1 MKYLRTE
8 RLSLRD
14 HPSLNEQWLQR
25 RIAEDPSLLG
35 LTDADIWL
43 LASER
48 RTAAGGRLDLLLK
61 DDYGVC
67 YEVELQLGPVDPDHI
82 IRTLEYWDSERRR
95 FPRDEHVAVIAAEE
109 ITSRYYN
116 VINLFNGHIPIVAL
130 QVSAIDL
137 GDDGVTLYF
146 TKVLDCRQ
154 VPQADDT
161 ADDVVPDRDWWLTYS
176 SPHTMTLVDEL
187 VGIIADIDPA
197 VTANYKKNFIGIATD
212 DVATNYVSF
221 EPGRSAVRVSVRV
234 AESDV
239 DRERLAAVG
248 LFPLS
253 YSDREGRFKVRVQHS
268 PDDDARHE
276 LAALFGSARDQ
287 YVPWKYGPQSDI
299 ANGDA

>member
-14 HPSLNEQWLQR
+14 HPTLNEQWLQR
-25 RIAEDPSLLG
+25 RILEDPSLLG
-35 LTDADIWL
+35 LTDANIWT

-48 RTAAGGRLDLLLK
+48 QTPAGGRLDLLLK

-82 IRTLEYWDSERRR
+82 VRTLEYWDLERRR

-137 GDDGVTLYF
+137 GDEGVTLHF
-146 TKVLDCRQ
+146 TTVLDCRQ
-154 VPQADDT
+154 VPQADDAT
-161 ADDVVPDRDWWLTYS
+161 DDLTIDRDYWLTHS
-176 SPHTMTLVDEL
+176 SPDAMALVDEL
-187 VGIIADIDPA
+187 VGIIQDIDSNVA
-197 VTANYKKNFIGIATD
+197 ANYNKHYVGLATGTTP
-212 DVATNYVSF
+212 TNYVTF
-221 EPGRSAVRVSVRV
+221 EPGRSSVRVSVRV
-234 AESDV
+234 TEPHV
-239 DRERLAAVG
+239 DRERLATVG

-253 YSDREGRFKVRVQHS
+253 YSHKEGRFKIRVQNS
-268 PDDDARHE
+268 PHDDAREE
-276 LAALFGSARDQ
+276 LAALCRVARDQ
-287 YVPWKYGPQSDI
+287 YGPQSDT
-299 ANGDA
+299 AGDGTGD

>member
-8 RLSLRD
+8 RISLQD
-14 HPSLNEQWLQR
+14 HPTLNEGWLQR
-25 RIAEDPSLLG
+25 RISEDPSLLG
-35 LTDADIWL
+35 LTDNNIWT
-43 LASER
+43 LASEH
-48 RTAAGGRLDLLLK
+48 RTPGGGRLDLLLK

-82 IRTLEYWDSERRR
+82 VRTLEYWDLQRRR

-109 ITSRYYN
+109 ITGRYYN

-137 GDDGVTLYF
+137 DDDNVTLHF
-146 TKVLDCRQ
+146 TTVLDCRQ

-161 ADDVVPDRDWWLTYS
+161 TDDAVPDRDYWLTYS

-187 VGIIADIDPA
+187 VGIIAGIDAA
-197 VTANYKKNFIGIATD
+197 VTLNYKKNFIGLATGD
-212 DVATNYVSF
+212 AATNYVYF
-221 EPGRSAVRVSVRV
+221 EPGRSSVWLSVRV
-234 AESDV
+234 AESDI

-253 YSDREGRFKVRVQHS
+253 YSDREGRFKLRVQRS
-268 PDDDARHE
+268 PSDEARDE
-276 LAALFGSARDQ
+276 LAALFGAARDQ
-287 YVPWKYGPQSDI
+287 YMPW
-299 ANGDA
+299 